1 MHKAQKAQYCQPQG
15 EEVSARS
22 QAERETIELLHAYRK
37 TRRAELK
44 DQIVLRY
51 ASLVES
57 VARRYSGTM
66 EPIEDLAQE
75 GYIGLITAVD
85 LYDPT
90 KQVKFSTYAT
100 HFIIGQIKHYLRDRG
115 KIIKEPAWLQ
125 ELNQR
130 VSRSIESLTQELG
143 RPPSHGEVAHVMGMP
158 EENVAELMTTREVF
172 KVGSIHGTT
181 DQEDDTSAVD
191 MERKSQSDVAVSFQ
205 LPVEDRIV
213 LEAAMD
219 KLKELEQTV
228 VFAFYFQD
236 RSQTEIARE
245 LNISCNYVSHI
256 LRNSTKKLKKIL
268 ATDEVRDARI
278 KAEQNRTNSE
288 QKEPAGQTIVDP
300 LTRLYNR
307 RYYENR
313 LEEEL
318 SRASRTNVALSVL
331 SVQLLGWQAY
341 VRTNGTLKTD
351 EVMISIAGTL
361 KQTLRR
367 VDIVTRY
374 TDDTFGVILPF
385 TGEYAPAVAARVEQ
399 AIAASLRTLGVHWGK
414 TPLAVVCGWA
424 VSPSEHRQ
432 ATELTQRAIERCL
445 EAQEMPQQKAA

>member
-1 MHKAQKAQYCQPQG
+1 M
-15 EEVSARS
+15 
-22 QAERETIELLHAYRK
+22 ELLIAYRK

-44 DQIVLRY
+44 DRIVLRY
-51 ASLVES
+51 ANLVES
-57 VARRYSGTM
+57 VARRYSGTA
-66 EPIEDLAQE
+66 EPMEDLAQE

-130 VSRSIESLTQELG
+130 VSRSVDALTQELG
-143 RPPSHGEVAHVMGMP
+143 RPPSYGEVANVMGMP
-158 EENVAELMTTREVF
+158 EENVAELMTTREIF

-181 DQEDDTSAVD
+181 DNEDDSGSVD
-191 MERKSQSDVAVSFQ
+191 MERQNQHDVAVSFQ

-213 LEAAMD
+213 LDAAMD

-228 VFAFYFQD
+228 VSAFYFQD
-236 RSQTEIARE
+236 RSQTEIAHT
-245 LNISCNYVSHI
+245 LGISCNYVSHI

-278 KAEQNRTNSE
+278 KTEQARSETE
-288 QKEPAGQTIVDP
+288 QKGQSASVIVDP

-313 LEEEL
+313 LEEEMQ
-318 SRASRTNVALSVL
+318 RASRSDSEVSVL
-331 SVQLLGWQAY
+331 FVQLVGWQAY
-341 VRTNGTLKTD
+341 ARANGTLKTD
-351 EVMISIAGTL
+351 EVITRTADTL
-361 KQTLRR
+361 RKTLRR

-374 TDDTFGVILPF
+374 AEDAFGLILPF
-385 TGEYAPAVAARVEQ
+385 TGEHAPKVAVRVENAVADT
-399 AIAASLRTLGVHWGK
+399 LRELGLHWGRA
-414 TPLAVVCGWA
+414 PLSVVCGWA
-424 VSPSEHRQ
+424 VSP
-432 ATELTQRAIERCL
+432 TEQRAGAGLTEKAKARCQ
-445 EAQEMPQQKAA
+445 EAQEIPLLKAA